1 MSKIAILTQP
11 LKYNYGGILQA
22 FALQKIVNDLG
33 HEVTTIDR
41 QVREVSSTRKVL
53 QYFRNETYFRMIN
66 QRKSFFFDK
75 QLNYIYN
82 NTIQFICRN
91 INRSEYI
98 DNTRDLKN
106 HFHKKNY
113 DAVIVGSDQ
122 TWRPIYSPDIYNYF
136 FDFLQDN
143 NKIRKIS
150 YAASFGTDKWE
161 FSEIETQKCKKMLQ
175 QFDAISV
182 REYSGIDLC
191 NDYLNATAQIVL
203 DPTLLLKKEDYI
215 NVINASGIDLRRVG
229 GVFTYILDKTE
240 NKNKIIKKTSSLLN
254 LPVFS
259 NQPEEV
265 YGISNSN
272 QIKDYIYPPVEGWL
286 NAFLKADFVIAD
298 SFHGIVFSIIFN
310 KNFIAIGNKERG
322 LSRFKSLLKL
332 FNLEDRL
339 VKEEGELPENILFDK
354 IDYEKVNKVLDGLR
368 IESIH
373 FLKNNL

>member
-22 FALQKIVNDLG
+22 FALQKTVNDLG

-53 QYFRNETYFRMIN
+53 QYVRNETYYRMVN

-75 QLNYIYN
+75 QLNHIYN
-82 NTIQFICRN
+82 NTVQFICRN

-106 HFHKKNY
+106 HFHKNNY
-113 DAVIVGSDQ
+113 DAIIVGSDQ

-161 FSEIETQKCKKMLQ
+161 FSEVETQKCKKLLQ

-191 NDYLNATAQIVL
+191 NDYLNSTSQIVL

-215 NVINASGIDLRRVG
+215 NVINASGMDLRSVDG
-229 GVFTYILDKTE
+229 IFTYILDKTE
-240 NKNKIIKKTSSLLN
+240 HKNQIIKKISSLLN

-265 YGISNSN
+265 YGDSTSIE
-272 QIKDYIYPPVEGWL
+272 IKDYVYPPVEGWL
-286 NAFLKADFVIAD
+286 NAFLKADFIIAD

-310 KNFIAIGNKERG
+310 KNFIAIGNNERG

-339 VKEEGELPENILFDK
+339 VKEEEEFSEDLLFDK
-354 IDYEKVNKVLDGLR
+354 IDYEKVNKILDGLR

>member
-22 FALQKIVNDLG
+22 FALQKIVKDLG

-41 QVREVSSTRKVL
+41 QLREVSSTRKVL
-53 QYFRNETYFRMIN
+53 QYFRNETYYRITN
-66 QRKSFFFDK
+66 KRKSFFFDR
-75 QLNYIYN
+75 QLNLIYN
-82 NTIQFICRN
+82 NTVQFIFRN
-91 INRSEYI
+91 INMSEYI
-98 DNTRDLKN
+98 DSTRNLKN
-106 HFHKKNY
+106 HFHKNNY

-122 TWRPIYSPDIYNYF
+122 TWRPIYSPNIFNYF
-136 FDFLQDN
+136 FNFLHDN
-143 NKIRKIS
+143 TRIKKIS

-161 FSEIETQKCKKMLQ
+161 FSEIETLECKKLIR
-175 QFDAISV
+175 QFDSISV

-191 NDYLNATAQIVL
+191 KDYLDATAQIVL

-215 NVINASGIDLRRVG
+215 SVIDASGIDLKSVN
-229 GVFTYILDKTE
+229 GVFTYILDKTD
-240 NKNKIIKKTSSLLN
+240 NKNKIIKKTCLLLN

-265 YGISNSN
+265 YGVSNSN
-272 QIKDYIYPPVEGWL
+272 EIKDYIYPSVEGWL
-286 NAFLKADFVIAD
+286 NAFLKADFIIAD

-339 VKEEGELPENILFDK
+339 VEEEGELPENLLFDK
-354 IDYEKVNKVLDGLR
+354 IDYEKVNKVLEGLR